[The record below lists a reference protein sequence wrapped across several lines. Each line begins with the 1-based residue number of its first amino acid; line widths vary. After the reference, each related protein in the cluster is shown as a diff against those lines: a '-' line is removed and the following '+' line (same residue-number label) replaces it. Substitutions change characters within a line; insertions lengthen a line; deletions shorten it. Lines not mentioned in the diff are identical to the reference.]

1 MGEEHGAAELT
12 TRPLYLM
19 DTHALYWRRLG
30 SPMLSKAAA
39 GTFHEGI
46 AGKADLIVHH
56 VAIAEL
62 YYILQKQNQIPLF
75 APMLQDYQT
84 FPYYRVEPIELIDLE
99 RLGDVPE
106 IPEMHDRL
114 LAVAAKRL
122 GATIVTRDPIIQA
135 STQVRSLW

>member
-1 MGEEHGAAELT
+1 MT

-30 SPMLSKAAA
+30 SPKLSRIAAA
-39 GTFHEGI
+39 TFHEGI
-46 AGKADLIVHH
+46 AGKAVLIVHH

-62 YYILQKQNQIPLF
+62 FYILQKQNQIPLF

-84 FPYYRVEPIELIDLE
+84 FPYDRIEPIELIDLE

-122 GATIVTRDPIIQA
+122 GATIVTRDPVIQA

>member
-1 MGEEHGAAELT
+1 MT

-30 SPMLSKAAA
+30 SPKLSKAAA

-46 AGKADLIVHH
+46 AGKAVLIVHH

-62 YYILQKQNQIPLF
+62 FYILQKQNQLPLF

-99 RLGDVPE
+99 RLGDMPE

-114 LAVAAKRL
+114 LAIAAKRL
-122 GATIVTRDPIIQA
+122 GATIVTRDPVIQA
-135 STQVRSLW
+135 STQVKSLW